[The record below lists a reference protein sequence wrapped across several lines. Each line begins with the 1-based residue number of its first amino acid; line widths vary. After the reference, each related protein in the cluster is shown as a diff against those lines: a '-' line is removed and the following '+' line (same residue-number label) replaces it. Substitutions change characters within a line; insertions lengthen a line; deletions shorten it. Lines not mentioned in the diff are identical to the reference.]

1 VVINLIRL
9 SPSAKEPKFY
19 QRGMENNK
27 VSTVSI
33 IIFIIVI
40 FVGIL
45 TGWYFY
51 SKREISKPQS
61 NSQTP
66 TTVPAV
72 LTKNQIDN
80 LIKAMSASPT
90 ATPTLSNSQLEKLSK
105 SMSASKTA
113 KPALTSDEQRRLVES
128 MSAK

>member
-1 VVINLIRL
+1 
-9 SPSAKEPKFY
+9 
-19 QRGMENNK
+19 MENNK

-33 IIFIIVI
+33 IISIIVV
-40 FVGIL
+40 FVGVL
-45 TGWYFY
+45 TSLYFY
-51 SKREISKPQS
+51 SKREIPKPQLGF
-61 NSQTP
+61 QTS
-66 TTVPAV
+66 TTLPAV

-90 ATPTLSNSQLEKLSK
+90 ATSSLSKTQLEKLSK

-113 KPALTSDEQRRLVES
+113 KPVLNSDEQRKLVES